1 MLKMNITKDV
11 YEHLMNFADD
21 KDIVNM
27 LSVNRKFSDP
37 IFFQNVLRK
46 RYPLLIPFKQRWES
60 WRHFYL
66 RMITYIAKLQEE
78 FGIPYIH
85 DPGFNPEN
93 FYKSGITM
101 SKYYV
106 DFSTSMIVN
115 AIIYA
120 IKAEDKKNVELLLKL
135 IPADK
140 FGDAFLRSK
149 SYASAYKPE
158 MVKFLERLRP
168 RQ

>member
-1 MLKMNITKDV
+1 MNITKDV

-46 RYPLLIPFKQRWES
+46 RYPLLIPFKQKRES
-60 WRHFYL
+60 WRQFYL

-78 FGIPYIH
+78 FDIPYIPNP
-85 DPGFNPEN
+85 DFNPEN
-93 FYKSGITM
+93 FYKYGADM
-101 SKYYV
+101 SKYYPDFDTTMKV
-106 DFSTSMIVN
+106 D

-120 IKAEDKKNVELLLKL
+120 VKAEDKKNVELLLNL
-135 IPADK
+135 IPEDIIDDVFFKAI
-140 FGDAFLRSK
+140 
-149 SYASAYKPE
+149 SYAYAYKPA
-158 MVKFLERLRP
+158 MVKFLERLRLE
-168 RQ
+168 RKH